1 MVHRRINFDASL
13 KRVWKVFF
21 WRFCYRT
28 PTGQRLPHRRSYL
41 LQRSFFILKFLI
53 DFHTILSR
61 WVFLHTLS
69 LCAFHLWK
77 CFRCVVL
84 PNMSQTDWEAF
95 YSPLLILSVFRLL
108 MLLSKQKSG
117 SSTVWSQFAIRT
129 PNLGADKG
137 GLFAR
142 HLIIAMIWKPHTK
155 WNTFWFKSFGTSGQA
170 LVQATDRNFIDSKPD
185 LFKTENMHLIE
196 AGSDSYIVRF
206 QKLESKLELR
216 TVLLHRTSNVPEDTF
231 KFEKRLKESANLG
244 HTKSI
249 TNLRRICRSM

>member
-1 MVHRRINFDASL
+1 MLSVCGSPKYEPD
-13 KRVWKVFF
+13 
-21 WRFCYRT
+21 
-28 PTGQRLPHRRSYL
+28 RLGSL
-41 LQRSFFILKFLI
+41 LQSTF
-53 DFHTILSR
+53 DFVGVI
-61 WVFLHTLS
+61 
-69 LCAFHLWK
+69 
-77 CFRCVVL
+77 
-84 PNMSQTDWEAF
+84 
-95 YSPLLILSVFRLL
+95 RLL

-231 KFEKRLKESANLG
+231 KFENRLKESANLG

-249 TNLRRICRSM
+249 TNLRRICRSESAHTFHRETIWVRRSDFALPR